1 MVDDLVE
8 LTDMFPTLSDVTGA
22 KLPNDHPTD
31 GVSILPVLQN
41 KADSREKDW
50 IYIWYRKQVMVR
62 DTRYSLLANQDG
74 SSAVLTRYIGPF
86 DGKQLKDN
94 KLTKYER
101 VLKEQFEAT
110 IARLAKTRLSTASKE
125 GRIQGLKNKNN
136 R

>member
-1 MVDDLVE
+1 
-8 LTDMFPTLSDVTGA
+8 
-22 KLPNDHPTD
+22 
-31 GVSILPVLQN
+31 
-41 KADSREKDW
+41 
-50 IYIWYRKQVMVR
+50 MVR
-62 DTRYSLLANQDG
+62 DKRYSLLANQDG